1 MNIKN
6 ILKDLNISEVGTYEG
21 DSYIIDIDNSDS
33 WGKLD
38 SKLDAGWSKGIL
50 ELIDSESSVE
60 EEGAVTTYE
69 YANSSEK
76 ARLIL
81 TADFDAEK
89 YTLYIEPAE
98 EGQE

>member
-6 ILKDLNISEVGTYEG
+6 ILKDLNISEVGIYEG
-21 DSYIIDIDNSDS
+21 DSYIIELDSSDN

-50 ELIDSESSVE
+50 DFIDSESSVE

-69 YANSSEK
+69 YTNSSERAK
-76 ARLIL
+76 LIL
-81 TADFDAEK
+81 MADFDEDV
-89 YTLYIEPAE
+89 YTLSIEPLE
-98 EGQE
+98 VD